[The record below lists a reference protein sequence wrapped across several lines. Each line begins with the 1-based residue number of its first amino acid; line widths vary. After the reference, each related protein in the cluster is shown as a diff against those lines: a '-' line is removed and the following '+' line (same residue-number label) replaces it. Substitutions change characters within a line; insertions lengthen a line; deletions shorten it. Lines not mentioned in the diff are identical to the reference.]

1 MAAEREKN
9 TGKNWLKTIGTK
21 IVPGF
26 PPVTDQRSW

>member
-9 TGKNWLKTIGTK
+9 TAENWLKTVGKK

-26 PPVTDQRSW
+26 LPVICQRLW